1 MIYCGGI
8 KFARSSSGLG
18 AIFEGEAPLAVS
30 IRSEGFKVAV
40 PQFGLGD
47 K

>member
-8 KFARSSSGLG
+8 KFARLSSGLSG
-18 AIFEGEAPLAVS
+18 LFEGETPLAVS

-40 PQFGLGD
+40 PQFGFGD